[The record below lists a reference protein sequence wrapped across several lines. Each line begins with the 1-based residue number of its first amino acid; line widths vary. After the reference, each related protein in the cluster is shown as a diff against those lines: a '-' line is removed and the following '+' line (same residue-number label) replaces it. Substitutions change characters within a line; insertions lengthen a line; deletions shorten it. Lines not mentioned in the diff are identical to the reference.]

1 MIQYHRLEHRFV
13 KHIPEALD
21 PGVLYVSMEYA
32 TSAHSCCCGCGSEV
46 VTPIT
51 PTDWKI
57 TFDGETVSLSPSI
70 GNWALKC
77 RSHYFIGHGTVIE
90 AAPWGDEHVEAAH
103 RRDRTAKARYYGKLI
118 ESSVQRVP
126 EIENQGRIR
135 KAWNWLTERFK

>member
-1 MIQYHRLEHRFV
+1 MIQHHRLEHRFV
-13 KHIPEALD
+13 KHIPEVLD

-57 TFDGETVSLSPSI
+57 TFDGETVSLFPSI
-70 GNWALKC
+70 GNWALEC

-90 AAPWGDEHVEAAH
+90 AAPWVDEHVEAAH

-118 ESSVQRVP
+118 KPSVQRVP

-135 KAWNWLTERFK
+135 KAWNRLTERFK